1 MAAKSVAVGS
11 RPGDTEGM
19 TVDDTYVTLSTPLGP
34 AFVAFNAEGVCR
46 VAPGTD
52 ADRFEADFEERFGR
66 PVRPGTSLP
75 SALRASPVPVDW
87 RGVSAFDRAV
97 LAATLEIP
105 HGQTRT
111 YRQVAERIGRPNA
124 MRAVGS
130 ALGRNRAPFL
140 VPCHRVVRSDGTIGD
155 FAFGGPAK
163 RALLESEG
171 VQLGPVARLTA

>member
-1 MAAKSVAVGS
+1 MAPKPVAFAG
-11 RPGDTEGM
+11 GGDDTEGM
-19 TVDDTYVTLSTPLGP
+19 SVDDTYVTLDTPLGP
-34 AFVAFNAEGVCR
+34 AFVAFNSEGVCR
-46 VAPGTD
+46 VVPGDD
-52 ADRFEADFEERFGR
+52 AAGFEADFERRFGR
-66 PVRPGTSLP
+66 PVRRGTSLP

-105 HGQTRT
+105 YGQTRT

-124 MRAVGS
+124 VRAVGS
-130 ALGRNRAPFL
+130 ALARNRSPLL

-155 FAFGGPAK
+155 FAFGSPAK

-171 VQLGPVARLTA
+171 VQLATARLSA